1 MLLETYQRPKPSRS
15 HSARVGT
22 VVLVS
27 AVPPGPRVLQLLS
40 VVSSPTESGVA
51 PSCTRAPG

>member
-22 VVLVS
+22 VVLGS
-27 AVPPGPRVLQLLS
+27 AVPQLPS
-40 VVSSPTESGVA
+40 VVSSSTESGVA